1 MTTRR
6 RTHIRASEKPPP
18 SLSLEERVVAL
29 EAAVVGLTRSLAN
42 LKVLRDSGQGLPTLP
57 AGSGHA
63 LTIARQ
69 TARWSNSQ
77 LADAIGVTKSML
89 SLWECEKQAIPRWR
103 AENIETIFRNAGAE
117 PPAWPK
123 EKNE

>member
-6 RTHIRASEKPPP
+6 RTHTRASEKPPP
-18 SLSLEERVVAL
+18 SLTLEERVVAL

-63 LTIARQ
+63 LSIARQ
-69 TARWSNSQ
+69 KAGWSNRQ
-77 LADAIGVTKSML
+77 LAEAIGVTPSML
-89 SLWECEKQAIPRWR
+89 SLWECEKQAVPDWR
-103 AENIETIFRNAGAE
+103 AESIETIFKNADAT

-123 EKNE
+123 EKK